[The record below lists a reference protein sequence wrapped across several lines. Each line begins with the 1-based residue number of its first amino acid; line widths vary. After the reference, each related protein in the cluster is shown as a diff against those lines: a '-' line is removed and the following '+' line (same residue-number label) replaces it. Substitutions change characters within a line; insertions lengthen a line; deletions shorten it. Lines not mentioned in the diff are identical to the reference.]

1 MSAETIQI
9 TILYFTS
16 LADDAGINDETLTI
30 DKNTSLST
38 LYEMLRQKH
47 KLSLPQSLLRVAI
60 NDYFAS
66 WDDAINDGDSIVFI
80 SPVAGG

>member
-9 TILYFTS
+9 NILYFAS

-30 DKNTSLST
+30 DKDTSLSA
-38 LYEMLRQKH
+38 LYETLRQKH

>member
-1 MSAETIQI
+1 MSSEIQVH
-9 TILYFTS
+9 ILYFAS
-16 LADDAGINDETLTI
+16 LADEAGINDETLTLNK
-30 DKNTSLST
+30 DTSLSA

-47 KLSLPQSLLRVAI
+47 QLSLPQSKLRVAI

-66 WDDAINDGDSIVFI
+66 WDDAVNDGDSIVFI

>member
-9 TILYFTS
+9 NILYFAN

-30 DKNTSLST
+30 DKATSLSA
-38 LYEMLRQKH
+38 LYELLRQKH
-47 KLSLPQSLLRVAI
+47 NLSLPQSLLRVAI

-66 WDDAINDGDSIVFI
+66 WDDPIHDGDSIVFI